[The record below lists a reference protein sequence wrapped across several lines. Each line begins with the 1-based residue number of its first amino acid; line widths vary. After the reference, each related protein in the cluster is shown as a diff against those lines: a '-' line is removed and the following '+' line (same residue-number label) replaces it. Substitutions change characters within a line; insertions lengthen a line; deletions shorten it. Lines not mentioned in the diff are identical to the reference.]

1 MVGNIIY
8 SLLKGKLWSDHRI
21 GWRENFNRKPLYL
34 MVKPMGFLVK
44 IFPWK
49 PIHWTSS
56 IVDTWKIFSV
66 CPSWLSRIFPYEKK
80 RDRTSSHPLRKTSF
94 RCWLE
99 VSFEGGIFQHWKSPR
114 KKLMIGVWRSKSYC
128 EVSWVNKKVIT
139 PRSRWKCFN
148 SWWLHSCGKSHR
160 IEVDHFPKEMWVFHI
175 FVYVYPWGKHQM
187 MD

>member
-66 CPSWLSRIFPYEKK
+66 CPSWLSRIFPYEKNV
-80 RDRTSSHPLRKTSF
+80 TGHPVIHWENQLQMLVGSLIWRWDF
-94 RCWLE
+94 PALE
-99 VSFEGGIFQHWKSPR
+99 VPQKKIDDWCLEIQELLWSFVSEQKGDYPQIPLEMFQLLVASFMWKKSP
-114 KKLMIGVWRSKSYC
+114 
-128 EVSWVNKKVIT
+128 N
-139 PRSRWKCFN
+139 RSRSF
-148 SWWLHSCGKSHR
+148 S
-160 IEVDHFPKEMWVFHI
+160 
-175 FVYVYPWGKHQM
+175 
-187 MD
+187 